1 MKKIKISIIVPCYK
15 CADSLEELYSRLV
28 MTLNSISKQYEIIL
42 INDGSPDNDWN
53 QILKLCN
60 KDNNVV
66 GINLSRN
73 FGQHYAITAGLD
85 YCRGEWIVVMDGD
98 LQDQPEEIIKLYN
111 KAIEGFDI
119 VVGKR
124 PDRKDNFFKKITSR
138 MFFKIFNYLSGS
150 KIKNSIG
157 NFGIYSKKV
166 IDNVNKI
173 REKNRSF
180 GLFVLWVG
188 FKRIEIDIIHSK
200 RPVGK
205 SGYSFNKLIGFAIDS
220 IIAHS
225 NRLLVISI
233 LIGLLFSFCSLFIS
247 FGLVLRY
254 LFLKISVEGW
264 TSLMVSIY
272 FLTGLLLSS
281 LGIIGLYV
289 GKVFDETKNRPLYVI
304 TELIDNHGG
313 QIEKK

>member
-1 MKKIKISIIVPCYK
+1 MEKIQISVIVPCYK

-28 MTLNSISKQYEIIL
+28 KTLISISMYYEIIL
-42 INDGSPDNDWN
+42 INDGSPDNDWS
-53 QILKLCN
+53 QIIKLSN

-85 YCRGEWIVVMDGD
+85 YSNGEWIVVMDGD

-124 PDRKDNFFKKITSR
+124 YDRKDGFLKKTTSR
-138 MFFKIFNYLSGS
+138 FFYKIFNFLTGS
-150 KIKNSIG
+150 KFNNSIS

-173 REKNRSF
+173 REQNRSF

-188 FKRIEIDIIHSK
+188 FKRIEININHSK
-200 RPVGK
+200 RTLGK
-205 SGYSFNKLIGFAIDS
+205 SSYSLKKLFGLAIDS

-225 NRLLVISI
+225 NRLLFVSISI
-233 LIGLLFSFCSLFIS
+233 GIVFSICALFFSLWLILRFFLLDIPV
-247 FGLVLRY
+247 G
-254 LFLKISVEGW
+254 GW
-264 TSLMVSIY
+264 TSLMVSLY
-272 FLTGLLLSS
+272 FLTGIILSF
-281 LGIIGLYV
+281 LGITGLYV
-289 GKVFDETKNRPLYVI
+289 GKIFDETKKRPLYI
-304 TELIDNHGG
+304 IAELIDKRGV
-313 QIEKK
+313 ICEKK